1 MMQQRVQ
8 LLGLLSNSKTPQ
20 DRDQG
25 IVDLSVFVILPKI
38 LDQKVLLKILPKVL
52 PKALTFL
59 LELPLLKE
67 QGIQQ

>member
-1 MMQQRVQ
+1 M
-8 LLGLLSNSKTPQ
+8 LGLLSSSKTPQ
-20 DRDQG
+20 DRAQG

-52 PKALTFL
+52 PKVLSKALTFL